1 MRSEK
6 ANQSIN
12 LEAQE
17 DFAQINLEDD
27 ANKVKA
33 DPTDLND
40 GLGDVLA
47 QQKTTKTRVKR
58 VRGNKK
64 G

>member
-6 ANQSIN
+6 AKQSIN

-27 ANKVKA
+27 ANKVKV

-47 QQKTTKTRVKR
+47 
-58 VRGNKK
+58 
-64 G
+64 